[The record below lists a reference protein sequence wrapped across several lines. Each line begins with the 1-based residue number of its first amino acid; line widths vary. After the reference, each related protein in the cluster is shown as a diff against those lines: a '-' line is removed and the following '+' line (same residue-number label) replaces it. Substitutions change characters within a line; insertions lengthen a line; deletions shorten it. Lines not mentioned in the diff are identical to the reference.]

1 LLSVGLVRE
10 VSSPILQMGSQ
21 KKKKRAGAP
30 GISSKRQ
37 KVLRA
42 NFVGEYVC
50 CDDLVAA
57 LLKD

>member
-1 LLSVGLVRE
+1 MLSVRLVRE
-10 VSSPILQMGSQ
+10 MPRSNLQMGS
-21 KKKKRAGAP
+21 KKQKKRAGAP

-42 NFVGEYVC
+42 NFVGEYLC
-50 CDDLVAA
+50 CDDWVAA